1 MDNGRLLSLLPTM
14 PMIVEDLTLAGWTCH
29 SQIQDP
35 HQTYQGI
42 RLYHGQ
48 TNLEHNVLYLLKPT
62 EDRFPTNRY
71 SYISTVPL
79 SGQANHFCCP
89 DHPDEEIL
97 DLVLDLFFR
106 FQFWRQSLDQLTYR
120 QGSLQELCELG
131 EQLLDNPV
139 CIHDDWFIM
148 SAHSQGVQQIMAP
161 EYVSSSTKG
170 FIPRAILED
179 FQHDSEYL
187 ETYSYRSAQIW
198 QNPGSGQKSLYVN
211 LWDGAVYRGRLLVL
225 QQNRPFRQSDFVLA
239 EVLTQRAMFLLN
251 QKQPG
256 DHDQVRSMD
265 DIIFD
270 LLLHRTMDP
279 SELNLLLNMLN
290 WNKSD
295 RFLCVR
301 LKPQQ
306 ADTPALM
313 DHALHSDLFQTF
325 SGSYILFTG
334 REQCLVLNLTHQ
346 SVTTPQ
352 IRHLLAP
359 LCRDYCLYAG
369 ISSPVNDLRELHVAY
384 HQAEIALNQA
394 FRLRSEKWI
403 IPFQD
408 CVLDYLA
415 MHLEAPLQPVH
426 LVSPELLQLKEYDQA
441 NGTQFFETL
450 KAYLLMERDIPKTA
464 QALIIHRTTLLYR
477 LKKIQQLIN
486 FNLEDADHRLY
497 LILSLWLLDRK
508 HQDVK

>member
-1 MDNGRLLSLLPTM
+1 MDNSRLLSLLPTM
-14 PMIVEDLTLAGWTCH
+14 PMIVEELALTGWTCH
-29 SQIQDP
+29 SEIFDP
-35 HQTYQGI
+35 DQTYQGI

-62 EDRFPTNRY
+62 ENRFPVNRY
-71 SYISTVPL
+71 SYISTAPL
-79 SGQANHFCCP
+79 PGQANHFCCP

-106 FQFWRQSLDQLTYR
+106 FQSWRQALDQLTYR
-120 QGSLQELCELG
+120 RGSLQELCELG

-148 SAHSQGVQQIMAP
+148 SAHSQGVRQIMAP
-161 EYVSSSTKG
+161 EYVSSSTRG

-187 ETYSYRSAQIW
+187 ETYNHRSAQIW
-198 QNPGSGQKSLYVN
+198 QQPNSGQKSLYVN

-225 QQNRPFRQSDFVLA
+225 QQTRPFRQSDFVLA

-256 DHDQVRSMD
+256 DHDHARSMD

-270 LLLHRTMDP
+270 LLQHRSLDP
-279 SELNLLLNMLN
+279 SELNLLLSMLN

-301 LKPQQ
+301 LKSQQ

-313 DHALHSDLFQTF
+313 DHVLHSDLFQAF
-325 SGSYILFTG
+325 PGNYILFTG
-334 REQCLVLNLTHQ
+334 REQCLLLNLTRQPVTLPQLRHQ
-346 SVTTPQ
+346 LS
-352 IRHLLAP
+352 P

-369 ISSPVNDLRELHVAY
+369 ISSPVNDIRELHVAY

-394 FRLRSEKWI
+394 FQFRSEKWI
-403 IPFQD
+403 IPFPD
-408 CVLDYLA
+408 CVLEYLA
-415 MHLEAPLQPVH
+415 SHLDSPLQPMH
-426 LVSPELLQLKEYDQA
+426 LVSPELLQLSEYDQA

-450 KAYLLMERDIPKTA
+450 RVYLLMERDIPKTA

-486 FNLEDADHRLY
+486 LNPEDAEHRLY
-497 LILSLWLLDRK
+497 LLFSLWLLDRK
-508 HQDVK
+508 LPETN